1 MLRQGGRH
9 EYFMDLY
16 DQQRY
21 DTLGCYGNKWV
32 KTPNLDR
39 LAAEGVLFERAYCQS
54 PVCAPSRGSF
64 LTGRYPRTCGPRQNG
79 QDIDE
84 RGAAASR
91 HAGGSRLFT
100 AACRGSCICR
110 PATIPRD
117 GSWSRGSG
125 TAIIFSA
132 GSHHPQPHAGTN
144 WPANAYNQFLID
156 HGLDYVT
163 PDREDC
169 PYVQTGMPEE
179 YHQTTWCVDE
189 AIRFMEGP
197 ERSGKAGCFP

>member
-1 MLRQGGRH
+1 MNILWICT
-9 EYFMDLY
+9 

-84 RGAAASR
+84 RERLLPAMKEQAEKKGRNLEILFHPGTVLGEELGEEFCNHGANGFHVS
-91 HAGGSRLFT
+91 GGRQMEYEAVMSLT
-100 AACRGSCICR
+100 
-110 PATIPRD
+110 
-117 GSWSRGSG
+117 
-125 TAIIFSA
+125 
-132 GSHHPQPHAGTN
+132 Q
-144 WPANAYNQFLID
+144 
-156 HGLDYVT
+156 
-163 PDREDC
+163 EDL
-169 PYVQTGMPEE
+169 
-179 YHQTTWCVDE
+179 
-189 AIRFMEGP
+189 
-197 ERSGKAGCFP
+197 K